1 MTVVHAFVKC
11 DLFPNDVA
19 IAISAE
25 QPKQKK
31 WFKQLKS
38 MTQGLARR
46 IVFLNVIIPSAS
58 PTLAKTV
65 MDILVSILFFGGSGE
80 LFIRTFEMEFTRDEA
95 FDRALL
101 RDIKDRVFYFLKKAY
116 AIVNDPSTDSMIS
129 WGPNGNSLIVHRP
142 LPLEYTESFL
152 FHSGALSME
161 RFVAYGFTMTVS
173 GSQVEYANDDFV
185 RGQPERLEKICD
197 PFVARMKQDNEL
209 RIKLNNDRKRQWQE
223 YSSYGMVAELF
234 KHIYSVVDDPATN
247 SFISWGPN
255 GKSFIVLD
263 PQKCAC
269 YCFPYNLLE
278 ECVRFYKNSV
288 WITNGICK

>member
-1 MTVVHAFVKC
+1 
-11 DLFPNDVA
+11 
-19 IAISAE
+19 
-25 QPKQKK
+25 
-31 WFKQLKS
+31 
-38 MTQGLARR
+38 
-46 IVFLNVIIPSAS
+46 
-58 PTLAKTV
+58 
-65 MDILVSILFFGGSGE
+65 
-80 LFIRTFEMEFTRDEA
+80 MEFTRDEA

-116 AIVNDPSTDSMIS
+116 GIVNDPSTDSMIS

-185 RGQPERLEKICD
+185 RGQPQRLEKICD
-197 PFVARMKQDNEL
+197 PFVARVKQHRELRLKQD
-209 RIKLNNDRKRQWQE
+209 NDRKRHWE
-223 YSSYGMVAELF
+223 EIRSYGMVVEIF

-263 PQKCAC
+263 PQRCAC

-278 ECVRFYKNSV
+278 ECGFTKTVSGSQMEFASENFVAGKPELLKKISEKHKPAMIAYTKKFREWMEAFSRNPAMEKRTDYVLQASSP
-288 WITNGICK
+288 

>member
-1 MTVVHAFVKC
+1 
-11 DLFPNDVA
+11 
-19 IAISAE
+19 
-25 QPKQKK
+25 
-31 WFKQLKS
+31 
-38 MTQGLARR
+38 
-46 IVFLNVIIPSAS
+46 
-58 PTLAKTV
+58 
-65 MDILVSILFFGGSGE
+65 
-80 LFIRTFEMEFTRDEA
+80 
-95 FDRALL
+95 
-101 RDIKDRVFYFLKKAY
+101 
-116 AIVNDPSTDSMIS
+116 
-129 WGPNGNSLIVHRP
+129 
-142 LPLEYTESFL
+142 
-152 FHSGALSME
+152 ME
-161 RFVAYGFTMTVS
+161 RFVTYGFTMTVS

-278 ECVRFYKNSV
+278 ECGFTKTVSGSQMEFASEKFVAGKPELIKKISEKHKPAMIAYTKKFRERMEAFRPNPAMEKRTDYSLYTFVFFMAPVLFLEMKIYGLGCLVDNVASPKLLTLQ
-288 WITNGICK
+288 ITFPLWA